1 MKSFFSKENKIYIE
15 IKNNI
20 SLRAHPGKILEVSLC
35 LKDKGNKHA
44 DLKKFGSLEPI
55 NNFFGELEEDLD
67 KKFKKYNINFY
78 IGGEEIDIGK
88 HDKGTFSSKE
98 ANFMND
104 FRCVIIDQSY
114 KKKKSLFNW

>member
-1 MKSFFSKENKIYIE
+1 M
-15 IKNNI
+15 
-20 SLRAHPGKILEVSLC
+20 EVSLC
-35 LKDKGNKHA
+35 LKDKGNKNA
-44 DLKKFGSLEPI
+44 DLKQFGSLEPI
-55 NNFFGELEEDLD
+55 NYFFRELEEDLD

-88 HDKGTFSSKE
+88 HDKRTFSSKE

-114 KKKKSLFNW
+114 KKKKSFFNW